1 VVFLTPPVNNG
12 FIVNIGYFSSFGSF
26 GHFGSF
32 KQYPAKDSKKT
43 KRTNI
48 TTPPYNESIGSLLA
62 DLIKSGSGAHYF
74 TSYHFY

>member
-12 FIVNIGYFSSFGSF
+12 FIVNIGYFGSF

-32 KQYPAKDSKKT
+32 KQYRPNNSKKT